1 MHRIISF
8 FPLGGGGR
16 GVKGH
21 SILGGSCSAACKNDL
36 PSFFMTYQVELVREM
51 LEPERLSAGL
61 VFSKPEIFRQEIFQG
76 ASVHEE

>member
-1 MHRIISF
+1 MA
-8 FPLGGGGR
+8 
-16 GVKGH
+16 
-21 SILGGSCSAACKNDL
+21 ILGPAVPPVKMIYQV
-36 PSFFMTYQVELVREM
+36 FFMTYQVELVREV